1 MRCRECLG
9 SDWETVTKFIKEVK
23 ANISSRKKS
32 YHLYQC
38 RGCKRVVVATYNQF
52 YGSNKI

>member
-1 MRCRECLG
+1 MQCKECLG
-9 SDWETVTKFIKEVK
+9 YEWEIVVKYIKITDMEK
-23 ANISSRKKS
+23 GKI

-38 RGCKRVVVATYNQF
+38 KTCKRVVVATYNQF